1 MLFSLTAWGWGGVYY
16 SFLCSSSNCLGNQ
29 PKTKLLEPR
38 NSSLLFSVLCGLRS
52 LLLEE
57 PQFPLFR
64 SRIKAFFYGNSSSSG
79 SCKFRFFMTWISPL
93 KAFGVRELL
102 SVESM
107 FKSHREACLVIVSKS
122 MDSDT
127 GTQIL
132 NPFVKKGF
140 RVTASAPDFKY
151 IFKGTHAESW
161 FQKLKEG
168 NVNPGEVFLG
178 QNLSNLLRLALLY
191 KFGGAYIE
199 ADVVV
204 LKIFSKLRNTI
215 GALNLDPRT
224 GEWSRLNNAVLV
236 FDKKHPLLFKFIQE
250 FALTFDGNKWGHNGP
265 YLILRVVSRVRR
277 NQQEGFEKTKGM
289 VSNVTSPF
297 YL

>member
-1 MLFSLTAWGWGGVYY
+1 
-16 SFLCSSSNCLGNQ
+16 
-29 PKTKLLEPR
+29 
-38 NSSLLFSVLCGLRS
+38 
-52 LLLEE
+52 
-57 PQFPLFR
+57 
-64 SRIKAFFYGNSSSSG
+64 
-79 SCKFRFFMTWISPL
+79 MTWISPL

-224 GEWSRLNNAVLV
+224 DIDDASRL
-236 FDKKHPLLFKFIQE
+236 KIRTRYLLIKMKLEQNLIDVYSGEGWKGQSRE
-250 FALTFDGNKWGHNGP
+250 KIRPEKELQRARKQILKCKLSIRDAIHQLDSLSSLNSSEDSVIVPDGSNCHEH
-265 YLILRVVSRVRR
+265 VSKQKLKRF
-277 NQQEGFEKTKGM
+277 N
-289 VSNVTSPF
+289 
-297 YL
+297 L